1 MIDQEKVNALISK
14 NLRKMRIERGDSLQ
28 KIGDLLEVSNQ
39 YISLLES
46 NKNRIFAAQLAVL
59 ADYYN
64 VDIDFFYKDNDLE

>member
-1 MIDQEKVNALISK
+1 MINQESVNTLISK
-14 NLRKMRIERGDSLQ
+14 NLREIRIERGYSLQ
-28 KIGDLLEVSNQ
+28 KIGDILEVSNQ

-64 VDIDFFYKDNDLE
+64 VDINFFMS

>member
-14 NLRKMRIERGDSLQ
+14 NLRKMRIERGVSLQ

-59 ADYYN
+59 ADYYK
-64 VDIDFFYKDNDLE
+64 VDVSFFYKQ

>member
-1 MIDQEKVNALISK
+1 MIKQDDVNALISK
-14 NLRKMRIERGDSLQ
+14 NLRKMRIESGDSLQ

-46 NKNRIFAAQLAVL
+46 NKNRIFASQLAVL

-64 VDIDFFYKDNDLE
+64 VDIDFFYKEKDLE